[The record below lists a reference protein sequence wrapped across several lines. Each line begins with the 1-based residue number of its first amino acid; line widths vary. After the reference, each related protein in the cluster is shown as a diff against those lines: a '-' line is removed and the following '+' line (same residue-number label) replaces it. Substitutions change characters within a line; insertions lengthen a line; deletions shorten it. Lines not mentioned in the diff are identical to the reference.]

1 MKLKVGKVFLCLFLL
16 FLFRRF
22 LFFFLDFLKFFDK
35 HITDRLRG
43 NTHPRSRG
51 VKFWVLVSPLVVF
64 FSANLA
70 PFQLGRLFLPC
81 VEHIEYGRISG
92 IVGLVKA
99 HSDFPVNLPDFQPVH
114 FFQSEKRVHKP
125 DIAVCLRHSDCVAE

>member
-1 MKLKVGKVFLCLFLL
+1 METEHGKVFLCLFLL

-22 LFFFLDFLKFFDK
+22 LFFFLDFLKFFGK

-43 NTHPRSRG
+43 NTPPMSRG

-70 PFQLGRLFLPC
+70 PVPAWQ
-81 VEHIEYGRISG
+81 
-92 IVGLVKA
+92 IVPAMRGT
-99 HSDFPVNLPDFQPVH
+99 F
-114 FFQSEKRVHKP
+114 
-125 DIAVCLRHSDCVAE
+125 